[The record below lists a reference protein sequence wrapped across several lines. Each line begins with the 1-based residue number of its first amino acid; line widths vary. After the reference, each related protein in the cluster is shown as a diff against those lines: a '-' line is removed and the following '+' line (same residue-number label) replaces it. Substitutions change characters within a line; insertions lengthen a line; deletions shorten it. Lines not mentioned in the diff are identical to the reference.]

1 MILKQKFILC
11 CTYPTFV
18 ENKKHIRGSPGFNV
32 SYINL
37 DIIFDE
43 LIDSY
48 LATNVGIAKD
58 FLSKVLSAH
67 LADNIKTLHADEL
80 LLSAGTGNDML
91 VNHNKFIRSD
101 KIYWLDRLHN
111 NRYENDFFDLMDRF
125 VSHLNSTCYA
135 GITGYEFHYTLYEKG
150 SFYKR
155 HLDNF
160 KQNGTRAFSM
170 IMYLNNE
177 VDGGSLRIYQGN
189 SSQDITPNAGKSVF
203 FKSNEL
209 EHEVLVTNLPRI
221 SITGWLKIA
230 R

>member
-1 MILKQKFILC
+1 LPQ
-11 CTYPTFV
+11 
-18 ENKKHIRGSPGFNV
+18 FNV
-32 SYINL
+32 PYINL
-37 DIIFDE
+37 NIIFDE

-48 LATNVGIAKD
+48 LATNVGMVEN

-67 LADNIKTLHADEL
+67 LADNISVLYADDL
-80 LLSAGTGNDML
+80 LLSAGIGNDPL
-91 VNHNKFIRSD
+91 VNHNKLIRSD

-111 NRYENDFFDLMDRF
+111 NAYENDFFDLMDRF

-135 GITGYEFHYTLYEKG
+135 GITGYEFHYALYEKG

-160 KQNGTRAFSM
+160 KQNGTRVFSM
-170 IMYLNNE
+170 IMYLNNK
-177 VDGGSLRIYQGN
+177 VDGGELRIYQGN
-189 SSQDITPNAGKSVF
+189 SSQDIAPNAGKSVF

-209 EHEVLVTNLPRI
+209 EHEVLVTHLPRM

>member
-1 MILKQKFILC
+1 
-11 CTYPTFV
+11 
-18 ENKKHIRGSPGFNV
+18 
-32 SYINL
+32 L
-37 DIIFDE
+37 DISFDE

-48 LATNVGIAKD
+48 LETNVGIAEN
-58 FLSKVLSAH
+58 FLSKALSTH
-67 LADNIKTLHADEL
+67 LVDNIAALYANDL
-80 LLSAGTGNDML
+80 LLSAGTGNDLL
-91 VNHNKFIRSD
+91 VNHNKLVRSD
-101 KIYWLDRLHN
+101 KIYWLDRIHN
-111 NRYENDFFDLMDRF
+111 NTYENDFFDLMDHF
-125 VSHLNSTCYA
+125 VKYLNSTCYT

-177 VDGGSLRIYQGN
+177 VDGGALRIYQAN
-189 SSQDITPNAGKSVF
+189 TSQDISPDAGKSVF

-209 EHEVLVTNLPRI
+209 EHEVLVTHLPRM

>member
-1 MILKQKFILC
+1 LEI
-11 CTYPTFV
+11 V
-18 ENKKHIRGSPGFNV
+18 
-32 SYINL
+32 
-37 DIIFDE
+37 FDE

-58 FLSKVLSAH
+58 FLSKTLSAH
-67 LADNIKTLHADEL
+67 LADNIRTLYADDL
-80 LLSAGTGNDML
+80 LLSAGTGNAML

-160 KQNGTRAFSM
+160 QQNGTRAFSM
-170 IMYLNNE
+170 IMYLNTE
-177 VDGGSLRIYQGN
+177 VDGGALRIYQGN

-209 EHEVLVTNLPRI
+209 EHEVLVTRLPRI
-221 SITGWLKIA
+221 SVTGWLKVN